1 MIQWRIFLAMLL
13 ITAVAGGLAGWAG
26 VEYGLHRETREDLD
40 TVLHRDLD
48 LTTLQNQQIEALEK
62 TFALDRTQYQTEM
75 RAANK
80 QLAQALT
87 KNHSYSPEVERAI
100 QHVHV
105 AMAELQVRTV
115 QHILA
120 MRAVLTPEQA
130 RIFDRTVSK
139 TLTSDSP

>member
-1 MIQWRIFLAMLL
+1 MIQWRLFLAMLL

-26 VEYGLHRETREDLD
+26 VEYGLHRAVRDDLD
-40 TVLHRDLD
+40 TVLHHDLD
-48 LTTLQNQQIEALEK
+48 LTVAQNQRIEALEK
-62 TFALDRTQYQTEM
+62 TFALDRARYEVEM
-75 RAANK
+75 RAANR

-87 KNHSYSPEVERAI
+87 QSHSDSPEVERAI
-100 QHVHV
+100 QRFHI

-115 QHILA
+115 RHVLA

-130 RIFDRTVSK
+130 RIFDQTVSK

>member
-1 MIQWRIFLAMLL
+1 MLL